1 MKKNLISI
9 ALLTALTFMV
19 GSCSDDDEPKP
30 KVLDYLQV
38 GTDSR
43 PTNWTFS
50 DNRDYESR
58 MTVQV
63 ELGDTLAAYQSSM
76 DLMCVTIDDEV
87 CAVSGP
93 RITGNIVYYPL
104 IIFSNGENKM
114 MSLHYYCDRLHRI
127 YTINN
132 WAVFN
137 PPAAPTGSSGLYRP
151 CFTSGK

>member
-19 GSCSDDDEPKP
+19 RSCSDDDPKP
-30 KVLDYLQV
+30 KVLDSLQV

-50 DNRDYESR
+50 DNRDYESH

-76 DLMCVTIDDEV
+76 DLYCPYSTNTILISISSRGRSARPV
-87 CAVSGP
+87 AVP
-93 RITGNIVYYPL
+93 
-104 IIFSNGENKM
+104 
-114 MSLHYYCDRLHRI
+114 
-127 YTINN
+127 
-132 WAVFN
+132 
-137 PPAAPTGSSGLYRP
+137 
-151 CFTSGK
+151 

>member
-1 MKKNLISI
+1 MKKNLFSI

-19 GSCSDDDEPKP
+19 GSCSDDDDPKP

-76 DLMCVTIDDEV
+76 DLYCPYSTNTILISISSRGRSARPV
-87 CAVSGP
+87 AVP
-93 RITGNIVYYPL
+93 
-104 IIFSNGENKM
+104 
-114 MSLHYYCDRLHRI
+114 
-127 YTINN
+127 
-132 WAVFN
+132 
-137 PPAAPTGSSGLYRP
+137 
-151 CFTSGK
+151 